1 MYSGELRLA
10 EHQPQ
15 PGPALHAN
23 KELFRHVH
31 HYTASSQSTLCL
43 QLSCVYCVNYN
54 CSHSQS
60 QHVAYKEFAMVTIS
74 LWCVDSLNWFTGWG

>member
-1 MYSGELRLA
+1 M
-10 EHQPQ
+10 
-15 PGPALHAN
+15 
-23 KELFRHVH
+23 
-31 HYTASSQSTLCL
+31 STTTPRPVNP
-43 QLSCVYCVNYN
+43 LSVFNCVYCVNYN